1 MLIIAIFNYSES
13 FIYLRDNSL
22 EKQRV
27 FKSWRQGSNNTEL
40 NKILEMGRKKQ
51 NNNLPSFDELIV
63 PTVKALIK
71 LGGSGSIEEINS
83 QVYEIAE
90 LSDEILQIPH
100 GEEGTLNE
108 VDYRLAWSRTYL
120 KKFGL
125 LENSSRGIWALINSD
140 VDVTTLNHVDIVRKV
155 RELERPAQLK
165 TKSTETKAEKVEDI
179 TDEVNET
186 EGWKEKLLNVL
197 YNITPAAFERL
208 SQRLLRESGFS
219 QVEVT
224 GKVGDGGIDGK
235 GIVRVSGLLS
245 FHVIF
250 QCKRYKGSVSPSQ
263 IRDFRGAMQG
273 RADKGLVIT
282 TGTFTR
288 EAIKEAT
295 RDGAPPIDL
304 IDGELLCDKLKELR
318 LGVETKLTESV
329 DIKNEWFEK
338 L

>member
-1 MLIIAIFNYSES
+1 MA
-13 FIYLRDNSL
+13 
-22 EKQRV
+22 
-27 FKSWRQGSNNTEL
+27 
-40 NKILEMGRKKQ
+40 RKKT
-51 NNNLPSFDELIV
+51 NNDVPTFDELLV
-63 PTVKALIK
+63 PTIKALLE

-83 QVYEIAE
+83 KVYVIAE
-90 LSDEILQIPH
+90 ISDETLQAPH
-100 GEEGTLNE
+100 GEEGTVSE

-125 LENSSRGIWALINSD
+125 LENSSRGIWALSKSDITINEFD
-140 VDVTTLNHVDIVRKV
+140 PIEIVKAV
-155 RELERPAQLK
+155 REQSKLASSK
-165 TKSTETKAEKVEDI
+165 TKTTSTEQQIENEITK
-179 TDEVNET
+179 EVDNL
-186 EGWKEKLLNVL
+186 EGWKEQLLEVL

-208 SQRLLRESGFS
+208 SQRLLRESGFF

-250 QCKRYKGSVSPSQ
+250 QCKRYKGSVTPSQ

-288 EAIKEAT
+288 EAVKEAT

-304 IDGELLCDKLKELR
+304 IDGEMLCDKLKELK
-318 LGVETKLTESV
+318 LGVETKLIESV
-329 DIKNEWFEK
+329 DIKNEWFNS

>member
-1 MLIIAIFNYSES
+1 M
-13 FIYLRDNSL
+13 
-22 EKQRV
+22 V
-27 FKSWRQGSNNTEL
+27 
-40 NKILEMGRKKQ
+40 RKKQ
-51 NNNLPSFDELIV
+51 NSILPTFDELII
-63 PTVKALIK
+63 PTVKALID
-71 LGGSGSIEEINS
+71 LGGSGTIEEINTK
-83 QVYEIAE
+83 VYEIE
-90 LSDEILQIPH
+90 KLSDEILQIPH
-100 GEEGTLNE
+100 GEEGTMNE
-108 VDYRLAWSRTYL
+108 IDYRLAWSKTYL

-125 LENSSRGIWALINSD
+125 VENSSRGVWALLKSDINVSELD
-140 VDVTTLNHVDIVRKV
+140 YIEIVRKV
-155 RELERPAQLK
+155 REQNKPINTKPKVAK
-165 TKSTETKAEKVEDI
+165 TESEQIDAEI

-186 EGWKEKLLNVL
+186 EEWKDKLLNVL
-197 YNITPAAFERL
+197 YNISPAAFERL
-208 SQRLLRESGFS
+208 AQRILRESGFS

-282 TGTFTR
+282 TGSFTR

-304 IDGELLCDKLKELR
+304 IDGELLCEKLKELK
-318 LGVETKLTESV
+318 LGIETKLTETV
-329 DIKNEWFEK
+329 EVKKDWFDK

>member
-1 MLIIAIFNYSES
+1 MA
-13 FIYLRDNSL
+13 
-22 EKQRV
+22 
-27 FKSWRQGSNNTEL
+27 
-40 NKILEMGRKKQ
+40 RKKT
-51 NNNLPSFDELIV
+51 NNDLPTFGELLV
-63 PTVKALIK
+63 PTIKALQE

-83 QVYEIAE
+83 KVYMIAE
-90 LSDEILQIPH
+90 ISDEILQIPH
-100 GEEGTLNE
+100 GEEGTDSE

-125 LENSSRGIWALINSD
+125 LENSSRGIWALSKSD
-140 VDVTTLNHVDIVRKV
+140 ITLN
-155 RELERPAQLK
+155 ELDPIEIIKAVKEQAKLAPSK
-165 TKSTETKAEKVEDI
+165 TKTPSTEQQIENEITK
-179 TDEVNET
+179 EVDNL
-186 EGWKEKLLNVL
+186 EGWKEQLLDVL
-197 YNITPAAFERL
+197 YNIKPAAFERL
-208 SQRLLRESGFS
+208 SQRLLRESGFF

-224 GKVGDGGIDGK
+224 GKAGDGGIDGK

-250 QCKRYKGSVSPSQ
+250 QCKRYKGSVTPSQ

-288 EAIKEAT
+288 EAVKEAT

-304 IDGELLCDKLKELR
+304 INGEMLCDKLKELK
-318 LGVETKLTESV
+318 LGVETKLTETV
-329 DIKNEWFEK
+329 EIKNDWFNS

>member
-1 MLIIAIFNYSES
+1 MA
-13 FIYLRDNSL
+13 
-22 EKQRV
+22 
-27 FKSWRQGSNNTEL
+27 
-40 NKILEMGRKKQ
+40 RKKT
-51 NNNLPSFDELIV
+51 NNALPSFDELIV
-63 PTVKALIK
+63 PTVKAIQE

-83 QVYEIAE
+83 KVYVIAE
-90 LSDEILQIPH
+90 ISDEILQIPH
-100 GEEGTLNE
+100 GEEGTVSE

-125 LENSSRGIWALINSD
+125 LENSSRGIWALSKANI
-140 VDVTTLNHVDIVRKV
+140 DVTKLDHVEIVKVV
-155 RELERPAQLK
+155 REQNKLTLSPKIK
-165 TKSTETKAEKVEDI
+165 TSSEKIQQEVTE
-179 TDEVNET
+179 EVDNT
-186 EGWKEKLLNVL
+186 EEWKEKLLNVL
-197 YNITPAAFERL
+197 YEITPAAFERL
-208 SQRLLRESGFS
+208 AQRLLRESGFF

-224 GKVGDGGIDGK
+224 GKAGDGGIDGK

-250 QCKRYKGSVSPSQ
+250 QCKRYKGSVTPSQ

-304 IDGELLCDKLKELR
+304 IDGEMLCDKLKELK
-318 LGVETKLTESV
+318 LGVDTKLIESV
-329 DIKNEWFEK
+329 EIRDDWFNG

>member
-1 MLIIAIFNYSES
+1 
-13 FIYLRDNSL
+13 
-22 EKQRV
+22 
-27 FKSWRQGSNNTEL
+27 
-40 NKILEMGRKKQ
+40 MGRKKTIS
-51 NNNLPSFDELIV
+51 NIPSYDELIV
-63 PTVKALIK
+63 PTVDALIK
-71 LGGSGSIEEINS
+71 LGGSGSVEEINNK
-83 QVYEIAE
+83 VFEITKLPE
-90 LSDEILQIPH
+90 DILQIPH

-108 VDYRLAWSRTYL
+108 VEYRLAWSRTYL

-125 LENSSRGIWALINSD
+125 LENSSRGVWALSNSNID
-140 VDVTTLNHVDIVRKV
+140 PSKLDYTEIVRAV
-155 RELERPAQLK
+155 RDQNKNTRPKIKKPAVTIGQ
-165 TKSTETKAEKVEDI
+165 VENEI
-179 TDEVNET
+179 EEEVNDSEQ
-186 EGWKEKLLNVL
+186 WKEELLNIL
-197 YNITPAAFERL
+197 YIITPAAFERL
-208 SQRLLRESGFS
+208 AQRLLRESGFF

-273 RADKGLVIT
+273 RADKGLIIT

-295 RDGAPPIDL
+295 RDGAPPVDL
-304 IDGELLCDKLKELR
+304 IDGELLCDKLKELK
-318 LGVETKLTESV
+318 LGVDTKLTETVS
-329 DIKNEWFEK
+329 IKNEWFNN

>member
-1 MLIIAIFNYSES
+1 
-13 FIYLRDNSL
+13 
-22 EKQRV
+22 
-27 FKSWRQGSNNTEL
+27 
-40 NKILEMGRKKQ
+40 MGRKKQ
-51 NNNLPSFDELIV
+51 NSILPSFDELII
-63 PTVKALIK
+63 PTVKALID
-71 LGGSGSIEEINS
+71 LGGSGTIEEINTK
-83 QVYEIAE
+83 VYEIAE
-90 LSDEILQIPH
+90 LTDEVLLIPH
-100 GEEGTLNE
+100 GDEGTMNE
-108 VDYRLAWSRTYL
+108 IDYRLAWSKTYL

-125 LENSSRGIWALINSD
+125 LENSSRGVWALLKADID
-140 VDVTTLNHVDIVRKV
+140 VLELDYVEIVRKV
-155 RELERPAQLK
+155 REQNKPNSAKPKIAK
-165 TKSTETKAEKVEDI
+165 TIIQQIDEEITE
-179 TDEVNET
+179 EVNET
-186 EGWKEKLLNVL
+186 EEWKDKLLNIL
-197 YNITPAAFERL
+197 YTITPAAFERL
-208 SQRLLRESGFS
+208 AQRILRESGFS

-282 TGTFTR
+282 TGKFTR

-304 IDGELLCDKLKELR
+304 IDGDLLCEKLKELK
-318 LGVETKLTESV
+318 LGIETKLTESIEV
-329 DIKNEWFEK
+329 KKDWFDK

>member
-1 MLIIAIFNYSES
+1 MA
-13 FIYLRDNSL
+13 
-22 EKQRV
+22 
-27 FKSWRQGSNNTEL
+27 
-40 NKILEMGRKKQ
+40 RKKQ
-51 NNNLPSFDELIV
+51 NSNLPTFDELIV
-63 PTVKALIK
+63 PTVMALIE
-71 LGGSGSIEEINS
+71 LGGSGTVEEINTK
-83 QVYEIAE
+83 VYEIKNIP
-90 LSDEILQIPH
+90 DEILQIPH
-100 GEEGTLNE
+100 GDEGTTIE

-125 LENSSRGIWALINSD
+125 LENSSRGIWALSKSD
-140 VDVTTLNHVDIVRKV
+140 IDVTKLDYTEIVRTV
-155 RELERPAQLK
+155 REQAKPTKPKNKLIKK
-165 TKSTETKAEKVEDI
+165 TKDEVEQEI
-179 TDEVNET
+179 TDEVENSE
-186 EGWKEKLLNVL
+186 EWKENLLNIL

-208 SQRLLRESGFS
+208 AQRLLRESGFF

-250 QCKRYKGSVSPSQ
+250 QCKRYKGSVTPSQ

-295 RDGAPPIDL
+295 HDGAPPIDL
-304 IDGELLCDKLKELR
+304 IDGELLCEKMKELK
-318 LGVETKLTESV
+318 LGVTTKLTESV
-329 DIKNEWFEK
+329 EIKNDWFDN